1 MSHKHWK
8 SLIKHNITPNQLF
21 LLDCYKSKIK
31 PVLINEDAELFACVS
46 KELIDEKGE
55 LTPKALKVL
64 NDYETLIGKKEKE
77 VAENVLGN
85 EFEAKIMEYRDRF
98 PAKRLPSGL
107 AARQNVKDLKERFIW
122 FFKTYPQYDWD
133 LVLDATDLYNEE
145 FEKKNYL
152 FMRTSMYF
160 IKKNNGKEECSQLAD
175 YCQMIIDNPKLLER

>member
-1 MSHKHWK
+1 MSHKHWMCA
-8 SLIKHNITPNQLF
+8 IKHNITPNQIF

-31 PVLINEDAELFACVS
+31 PPLINEDAELFICKS
-46 KELIDEKGE
+46 KELIDENGE
-55 LTPKALKVL
+55 LTAKALKIL
-64 NDYETLIGKKEKE
+64 NEHETLLTKKQKV
-77 VAENVLGN
+77 VAEEVLGID
-85 EFEAKIMEYRDRF
+85 FESKINEYRNRF

-107 AARQNVKDLKERFIW
+107 SARQNVKDLKERFIW
-122 FFKTYPQYDWD
+122 FFKNYPEYDWD

-145 FEKKNYL
+145 FEKKNYQ